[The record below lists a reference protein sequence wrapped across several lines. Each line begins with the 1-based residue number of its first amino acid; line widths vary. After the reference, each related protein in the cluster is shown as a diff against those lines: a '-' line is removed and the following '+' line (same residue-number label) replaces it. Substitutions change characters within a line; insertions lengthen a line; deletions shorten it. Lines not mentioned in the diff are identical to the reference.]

1 MKRGAREQKGGGAAL
16 TASQRHHLEKR
27 LLEERGRLVRA
38 LDRYKQ
44 GTRTSQTEGS
54 GDVSA
59 FPMHMAD
66 VGSDTADREFDA
78 ANAARQSAEL
88 AEIDAALSRLYNNPE
103 SFGRDERT
111 GELIA
116 FERLDIIPW
125 ARNRA

>member
-1 MKRGAREQKGGGAAL
+1 MAL
-16 TASQRHHLEKR
+16 TASQRKHLEQR
-27 LLEERGRLVRA
+27 LLEERARLVRA

-44 GTRTSQTEGS
+44 GTRSTQMEGA

-66 VGSDTADREFDA
+66 VGTDTADREFDA

-88 AEIDAALSRLYNNPE
+88 AEIDAALNRLYNQPE

-111 GELIA
+111 GESIP
-116 FERLDIIPW
+116 FERLDLIPW
-125 ARNRA
+125 ARNCA